1 MNTPSPGNQ
10 LKQVLDFIVIGAQR
24 SGTTSVFEY
33 MRGHPELAVPPEKE
47 IPYFTHARHPLS
59 WEEYIRR
66 LFADADPGKRWGTVT
81 PQYMV
86 GGLTGRDL
94 DTMVDRGNPRIVP
107 ERVRERCPDARLI
120 AILRD
125 PIERARS
132 HHGWASEGGWE
143 SRPFDEVIADLL
155 RPQALTSARARP
167 DERTGYVVWGEYGRI
182 LDGYFAVFPR
192 EQMLVVYMTELKQDP
207 AEVMRRVFEFVGV
220 AGEYSPPNL
229 GAAYRATAASP
240 RRFPALKRNLDSAQA
255 AAARTAFARRLHVD
269 RLLHKAAYHVD
280 TWNRTH
286 SRREFAHV
294 QATPQERGTLG
305 PDTRAALREHYEED
319 GRLLASM
326 LGAPPPW
333 LSEAPAART

>member
-1 MNTPSPGNQ
+1 M
-10 LKQVLDFIVIGAQR
+10 KQVLDFIVIGAQR
-24 SGTTSVFEY
+24 SGTTSLFEY

-47 IPYFTHARHPLS
+47 IPYFTHARHRLS

-143 SRPFDEVIADLL
+143 S
-155 RPQALTSARARP
+155 SAVR
-167 DERTGYVVWGEYGRI
+167 
-182 LDGYFAVFPR
+182 
-192 EQMLVVYMTELKQDP
+192 
-207 AEVMRRVFEFVGV
+207 
-220 AGEYSPPNL
+220 
-229 GAAYRATAASP
+229 
-240 RRFPALKRNLDSAQA
+240 
-255 AAARTAFARRLHVD
+255 
-269 RLLHKAAYHVD
+269 
-280 TWNRTH
+280 
-286 SRREFAHV
+286 
-294 QATPQERGTLG
+294 
-305 PDTRAALREHYEED
+305 
-319 GRLLASM
+319 
-326 LGAPPPW
+326 
-333 LSEAPAART
+333 